1 MGTYSAIFTVKDET
15 DTYNFTFMY
24 YEGQLVFK
32 PESDGFGTAFLLLP
46 GPYEYDPATATATC
60 GAATESMSASAKVS
74 FISEKG
80 TVRFSSDTTVED
92 IEEGRTVTTYGEG
105 TKID

>member
-1 MGTYSAIFTVKDET
+1 MPEGKD
-15 DTYNFTFMY
+15 
-24 YEGQLVFK
+24 
-32 PESDGFGTAFLLLP
+32 FGTAFLLLP
-46 GPYEYDPATATATC
+46 GPYEYDPSTATATC
-60 GAATESMSASAKVS
+60 EAPSDALSFSTQVR
-74 FISEKG
+74 FISEEG